1 MLILYNIIQL
11 TFIIL
16 FFPVLLIY
24 TAMKPKYRDRIP
36 RKLGKRLRKQISPL
50 SQHKKTIWIHALS
63 VGEVTSALP
72 LVARVRQ
79 DFKDTNIVFSAST
92 KSGSKLAEELITQH
106 CDQIIVFPLDIF
118 YVVKF
123 FLDQI
128 KPNLFILVE
137 TDFWPNFLHQLKH
150 RDIPA
155 ILVNGR
161 ISKKSIAYYRKFR
174 FFFNPMFRAFSIL
187 CVQTETD
194 RSRLIDLGLIEEKV
208 RKLGNLKYEPVE
220 IKNKSSFSTIIQG
233 GKGLLIVAG
242 STHPGEEELLL
253 QSFLTLKPKHNI
265 RMIIAP
271 RQIER
276 GRELVKCAQNV
287 GLEVSLRSS
296 YENFHDDI
304 FILDTIGELMTFYSF
319 ADISFVGGSLVNE
332 GGHNPIEPAS
342 YSKPVLFGPHMED
355 FEEIS
360 KDLLQSGGAF
370 SIKDQ
375 NNLTETLDRLLEDE
389 QFRLGSGKAAFNC
402 ISEKQG
408 VLDKHMKIIREY
420 M

>member
-1 MLILYNIIQL
+1 MLILYNTIQL

-24 TAMKPKYRDRIP
+24 TAMRPKYRDRIP
-36 RKLGKRLRKQISPL
+36 PKLGKGLRKQISPL

-79 DFKDTNIVFSAST
+79 DFKDTNIIFSAST

-106 CDQIIVFPLDIF
+106 CDQVIVFPLDIF
-118 YVVKF
+118 FVVNF

-128 KPNLFILVE
+128 KPDLFILVE
-137 TDFWPNFLHQLKH
+137 TDFWPNFLHQLNL
-150 RDIPA
+150 RNIPA

-161 ISKKSIAYYRKFR
+161 ISKNSMDYYRKFR
-174 FFFNPMFRAFSIL
+174 FFFSPMFRSFSFL

-194 RSRLIDLGLIEEKV
+194 RGRLIELGLIEEKV
-208 RKLGNLKYEPVE
+208 RKLGNLKYEPVA
-220 IKNKSSFSTIIQG
+220 IKNISSFSAIIEE

-242 STHPGEEELLL
+242 STHPGEEKLLL
-253 QSFLTLKPKHNI
+253 QSFVTLKPKHNI

-276 GRELVKCAQNV
+276 GKEIVKCAQNH
-287 GLEVSLRSS
+287 GLEVILRSS
-296 YENFHDDI
+296 YENFQGDI
-304 FILDTIGELMTFYSF
+304 FILDTIGELMSFYSL
-319 ADISFVGGSLVNE
+319 ADVSFVGGSLVKE

-342 YSKPVLFGPHMED
+342 YRKPVIFGPHMDD

-370 SIKDQ
+370 GVKDQ
-375 NNLTETLDRLLEDE
+375 NSLTEILDRLLVDE
-389 QFRLGSGKAAFNC
+389 QFRLERGKAAFNC
-402 ISEKQG
+402 IKDNQG
-408 VLDKHMKIIREY
+408 VIDKHMEIIREY